1 MDFSSIK
8 LPITVV
14 AIVVAQAFG
23 LIWYAA
29 QLDSTVSNLGNTVG
43 ELKASMT
50 DTSIAVIE
58 NDLDN
63 LKEKVTAL
71 GTPVAFDDDV
81 LWSTINQLEAPD
93 FTDADAEELYNKIDK
108 LEETQ
113 TTLKSNLSVLEATA
127 TFLQNELDEAT
138 VRATESGISE
148 AQSYLELRA
157 ELIAYMTTFIELVE
171 VKLKEQD
178 ASISVIEAVMESD
191 FDKTLKNGG
200 LSKVYNELKL
210 EAESQKVL
218 P

>member
-138 VRATESGISE
+138 VRATESGMSE

-157 ELIAYMTTFIELVE
+157 ELVTYMTTFIELVE

-178 ASISVIEAVMESD
+178 ASILVIETVMESD

>member
-138 VRATESGISE
+138 VRATESGMSE

-157 ELIAYMTTFIELVE
+157 ELVTYMTTFIELVE

-200 LSKVYNELKL
+200 LSKVYNDLKL
-210 EAESQKVL
+210 EAGSQKVT

>member
-178 ASISVIEAVMESD
+178 ASILVIETVMESD

>member
-138 VRATESGISE
+138 VRATESEMSE

-157 ELIAYMTTFIELVE
+157 DLVAYMTTFIELVE
-171 VKLKEQD
+171 VKLKELD

>member
-157 ELIAYMTTFIELVE
+157 ELVTYMTTFIELVE

>member
-71 GTPVAFDDDV
+71 GTPVAFDDGV

-138 VRATESGISE
+138 VRATESELSE
-148 AQSYLELRA
+148 AQSYLELV
-157 ELIAYMTTFIELVE
+157 AYMTTFIELVE

-191 FDKTLKNGG
+191 FDKTLKNGC